1 MNLIQ
6 LNKEIKEKTVKE
18 RVEVKNQ
25 RMMTGKKG
33 KFTAEEKE
41 VKKNRSFEIKKDMD

>member
-6 LNKEIKEKTVKE
+6 LEKEIKEKTVKE

-33 KFTAEEKE
+33 KFTAEEKQ
-41 VKKNRSFEIKKDMD
+41 VKKTEALK